1 MEFASLEENKMQLNF
16 RQQLQNKTWSSAE
29 LYQPQEGCRVVRTA
43 VSPPANRSMLH
54 WCSSSCRGIKPW
66 TAELHHLQE
75 RPCKVVTTAASP
87 PANRFM
93 LHIEAAA
100 IAEQQNFDCRVNSN
114 YERERDV
121 SGLQNSIFTRCV
133 CSTYKLG
140 NVRSGCSKVLNL
152 CSWGQLGGICPC
164 IASHWIGQVI
174 RQILKWAFA
183 SDNGLH
189 EEAEGGGWSQV
200 LEPVWSISATRNN
213 HNILQNM
220 KSVFLSHTNKHVH
233 IKQLGKNAIKL
244 PRREHRFC
252 NKTTNKLELVQ
263 NVLFCLDLNPIQILQ
278 TLNQPQDRTEL
289 QSKRRRRRRRQ

>member
-1 MEFASLEENKMQLNF
+1 LRQ
-16 RQQLQNKTWSSAE
+16 QQLQRNKTLIAE
-29 LYQPQEGCRVVRTA
+29 LTA
-43 VSPPANRSMLH
+43 TTR
-54 WCSSSCRGIKPW
+54 
-66 TAELHHLQE
+66 E
-75 RPCKVVTTAASP
+75 R
-87 PANRFM
+87 
-93 LHIEAAA
+93 
-100 IAEQQNFDCRVNSN
+100 
-114 YERERDV
+114 ERERDV

-152 CSWGQLGGICPC
+152 CSWGELGGICPC

-252 NKTTNKLELVQ
+252 NKTTTNKLELVQ
-263 NVLFCLDLNPIQILQ
+263 NVLFCLDLNPI
-278 TLNQPQDRTEL
+278 
-289 QSKRRRRRRRQ
+289 

>member
-1 MEFASLEENKMQLNF
+1 
-16 RQQLQNKTWSSAE
+16 
-29 LYQPQEGCRVVRTA
+29 
-43 VSPPANRSMLH
+43 
-54 WCSSSCRGIKPW
+54 
-66 TAELHHLQE
+66 
-75 RPCKVVTTAASP
+75 
-87 PANRFM
+87 M

-213 HNILQNM
+213 HNIQMLSGEVAWSTRPKFAQELQETRRVSQDAPAM
-220 KSVFLSHTNKHVH
+220 KVIIYFKHVSNDQH
-233 IKQLGKNAIKL
+233 IFKNLLYVDGQKPHVYFEYFGSVKIM
-244 PRREHRFC
+244 
-252 NKTTNKLELVQ
+252 V
-263 NVLFCLDLNPIQILQ
+263 D
-278 TLNQPQDRTEL
+278 
-289 QSKRRRRRRRQ
+289 